1 MQGDGF
7 RAALFLSLMTA
18 YNRGSCFTFI
28 WQREKTKAKT
38 KTLFWGHFEKETV
51 SPSEAQLG
59 PQLETQLSQNKKV
72 GPPLLQS
79 SLDQPLASQGEGKEL
94 EPPSGLTSHPP
105 TLS

>member
-1 MQGDGF
+1 MAAASPLSGNVKKQKQKQKHYSGD
-7 RAALFLSLMTA
+7 S
-18 YNRGSCFTFI
+18 Y
-28 WQREKTKAKT
+28 
-38 KTLFWGHFEKETV
+38 FEKKTV
-51 SPSEAQLG
+51 SPSEDQLG